1 MKAYTAKKIRKRKEA
16 AGKTLH
22 QCDLLLFESE
32 GRDTWKDIYIY
43 NKQTNNN
50 KVIKEQRVHY
60 TPRIHVIVKRYV
72 FIYIHAYKYG
82 TESH

>member
-32 GRDTWKDIYIY
+32 GRDT
-43 NKQTNNN
+43 
-50 KVIKEQRVHY
+50 
-60 TPRIHVIVKRYV
+60 
-72 FIYIHAYKYG
+72 
-82 TESH
+82 